1 MLIIRNNQEG
11 NFGRKLKGE
20 IEQISVGKFK

>member
-1 MLIIRNNQEG
+1 MLIIGNNQEES
-11 NFGRKLKGE
+11 FRRKLKGE